1 MQFSEQWLRS
11 LIDPPLATDE
21 LNHLLTMSGLEVE
34 SCERVAPLF
43 DNVVVGLVSS
53 VSPHPN
59 ADRLRVCQVDVGAG
73 SPLNIVCGAPNVV
86 VGMKAPVAL
95 VGAKLP
101 GENAGKPLEIAPVV
115 MRGVESKGML
125 CSAREL
131 GLSQDHSG
139 LLSLAVDAV
148 VGSSVRE
155 VLALDDHVI
164 LIKLTPNRADC
175 LSVLG
180 IAREATAAAVK
191 LTGAPPAAGE
201 DCPQCGSDTP
211 WGRSNWCPECGY
223 FPKAGFAGTGI
234 VDDEISA
241 PPTLLSVYPEWVAP
255 TLVAVVCILI
265 SSIIMRFV
273 LSSPL
278 QRSLVAAT
286 QLLVF
291 AATAFAVHS
300 RASFIA
306 MKTGRGWLAF
316 VHPGESWALI
326 LSHMPQTKPLI
337 VLLGVGLSGMGSS
350 FVMGLDVDLIAEA
363 IAEEVKDNPKVTF
376 SDILAAMT
384 RMTTKAFGRPN
395 KNAAIAAFGQLTQ
408 AMGQM
413 SGESGGDAAGAG
425 LASDDMDGSIGA
437 LAGTAG
443 LLTGG
448 EMSGGDG
455 GEAAGGLEGAI
466 GGFGGTAS
474 ALTGGTSGSGS
485 GGFVNSAGGTASIPQ
500 AAGESSAYGKSATPG
515 KTSPSTSLSKG
526 TFDYWIYGY
535 TTNPE
540 GEIRSLLLAST
551 GGTGVLRF
559 SQKLGI
565 EGISSEAL
573 AKISEQLK
581 PYRVSTAA
589 VNSPYG
595 GKWVKPVAK
604 CRVNH
609 EGLNA
614 DDRPINPKFH
624 KVILP

>member
-1 MQFSEQWLRS
+1 MSRDTHTSDAPHDIVRVQEQLLELLRS
-11 LIDPPLATDE
+11 AGT
-21 LNHLLTMSGLEVE
+21 E
-34 SCERVAPLF
+34 S
-43 DNVVVGLVSS
+43 
-53 VSPHPN
+53 SPS
-59 ADRLRVCQVDVGAG
+59 R
-73 SPLNIVCGAPNVV
+73 
-86 VGMKAPVAL
+86 
-95 VGAKLP
+95 
-101 GENAGKPLEIAPVV
+101 
-115 MRGVESKGML
+115 
-125 CSAREL
+125 RE
-131 GLSQDHSG
+131 QP
-139 LLSLAVDAV
+139 AV
-148 VGSSVRE
+148 V
-155 VLALDDHVI
+155 A
-164 LIKLTPNRADC
+164 
-175 LSVLG
+175 
-180 IAREATAAAVK
+180 ATAAAAAVQ

-211 WGRSNWCPECGY
+211 WGRSSWCPECGY

-241 PPTLLSVYPEWVAP
+241 PPTRLSVLPEWVAP

-265 SSIIMRFV
+265 SSIVMRFV
-273 LSSPL
+273 FSSPL

-286 QLLVF
+286 QFLVCT
-291 AATAFAVHS
+291 ATAFAVHS

-306 MKTGRGWLAF
+306 MKTGRGWMAF
-316 VHPGESWALI
+316 VNPWTLI
-326 LSHMPQTKPLI
+326 LASMPKTKSLVI
-337 VLLGVGLSGMGSS
+337 VLGVGLSGMGSS

-395 KNAAIAAFGQLTQ
+395 KNAVIAAFGQLTQ

-413 SGESGGDAAGAG
+413 SGESGSEAAGAG
-425 LASDDMDGSIGA
+425 LASDDMDGSVGA

-443 LLTGG
+443 LLPGG

-466 GGFGGTAS
+466 GRFGGTAS
-474 ALTGGTSGSGS
+474 ALTGGTSGGGS
-485 GGFVNSAGGTASIPQ
+485 GRFVNSAGGTASIPK
-500 AAGESSAYGKSATPG
+500 AASNSSTPD
-515 KTSPSTSLSKG
+515 KTSPSATLSKD

-551 GGTGVLRF
+551 GGTGKLRY
-559 SQKLGI
+559 SLKLGL
-565 EGISSEAL
+565 EGINSEAL
-573 AKISEQLK
+573 AHLREQFK
-581 PYRVSTAA
+581 PYRSSSAA
-589 VNSPYG
+589 VTSPYG

-604 CRVNH
+604 CRVDH

-614 DDRPINPKFH
+614 DKKPINPKFR

>member
-1 MQFSEQWLRS
+1 MSRDTTISDAPYDIARVQEQLLDMLRS
-11 LIDPPLATDE
+11 AGTEPP
-21 LNHLLTMSGLEVE
+21 
-34 SCERVAPLF
+34 P
-43 DNVVVGLVSS
+43 
-53 VSPHPN
+53 
-59 ADRLRVCQVDVGAG
+59 
-73 SPLNIVCGAPNVV
+73 
-86 VGMKAPVAL
+86 
-95 VGAKLP
+95 
-101 GENAGKPLEIAPVV
+101 
-115 MRGVESKGML
+115 
-125 CSAREL
+125 REP
-131 GLSQDHSG
+131 S
-139 LLSLAVDAV
+139 AV
-148 VGSSVRE
+148 V
-155 VLALDDHVI
+155 AA
-164 LIKLTPNRADC
+164 T
-175 LSVLG
+175 
-180 IAREATAAAVK
+180 ATAAAVK

-363 IAEEVKDNPKVTF
+363 IAEEVKGNPKVTF

-425 LASDDMDGSIGA
+425 RASDDMDGSIGA

-474 ALTGGTSGSGS
+474 ALTGGTSGGGS
-485 GGFVNSAGGTASIPQ
+485 GGFVNSAGGAASLPK
-500 AAGESSAYGKSATPG
+500 ATSNSSTPDKTNPSAT
-515 KTSPSTSLSKG
+515 LSKG

-535 TTNPE
+535 TTNPD

-551 GGTGVLRF
+551 GGTGKLRY
-559 SQKLGI
+559 SLKLGLD
-565 EGISSEAL
+565 GISSEAL
-573 AKISEQLK
+573 AHLREQFK
-581 PYRVSTAA
+581 PYRASSAA
-589 VNSPYG
+589 VTSPYG

-604 CRVNH
+604 CRVDH

-614 DDRPINPKFH
+614 DEKPINPKFR